1 MNGDNVEIS
10 TVKLKLMLIKTTTNF
25 NRKETR
31 ERGYKRQKQQQKIDM
46 NLKICFLSIP
56 FKYHHYFLYHD
67 TLGAN
72 ICALLK
78 IVLNSR
84 KKEKIERK
92 F

>member
-1 MNGDNVEIS
+1 MVI
-10 TVKLKLMLIKTTTNF
+10 MRNF
-25 NRKETR
+25 NGKIKAHSNKDNNQFNRMETR
-31 ERGYKRQKQQQKIDM
+31 ERGYKRQQKKDM

-67 TLGAN
+67 TLGTN

-78 IVLNSR
+78 IVLNS
-84 KKEKIERK
+84 KKNTERK